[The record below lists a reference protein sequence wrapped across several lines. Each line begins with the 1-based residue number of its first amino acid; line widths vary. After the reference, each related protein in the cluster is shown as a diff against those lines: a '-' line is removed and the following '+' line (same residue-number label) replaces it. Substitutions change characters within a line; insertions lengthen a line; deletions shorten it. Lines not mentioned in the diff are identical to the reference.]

1 MLESGIKRSII
12 YSLKHSFDPSEKIL
26 KQRIL
31 SKHRTSLKP
40 SLKFRTRHQNQQ
52 TLLILRTSKFR
63 CNPINP
69 I

>member
-52 TLLILRTSKFR
+52 TLLIL
-63 CNPINP
+63 
-69 I
+69 